1 MRNAA
6 DHALIAAG
14 LAEDVGAGDITTDA
28 IVSEDLQAT
37 ADIVVREPGVVC
49 GLEFAVEVFKALD
62 PAIEVEY
69 RAEDGDRIAE
79 APTVVATLEGNAR
92 AILTGERL
100 ALNLLQRASG
110 IATATRAYADAIAG
124 TDVEL
129 LDTRKT
135 APGLRLLDRH
145 AVRCGG
151 GTNHRFGL
159 FDAVLIK
166 DNHIAI
172 AGGIDAAVA
181 AVLKNNPGVSIE
193 IEVDTLDQLD
203 DALLTGAD
211 VVLLDNMPP
220 ATLREAVRETA
231 GRARLEASGGITLDT
246 IAEVAATGVDAIS
259 IGALTHSVSAL
270 DIALEVHTCQP

>member
-1 MRNAA
+1 MQYAP

-14 LAEDVGAGDITTDA
+14 LTEDVGTGDVTTDA
-28 IVSEDLQAT
+28 IVPAALQAT
-37 ADIVVREPGVVC
+37 ADIVLREPGVVC
-49 GLEFAVEVFKALD
+49 GLESAFEVFRTLD
-62 PAIEVEY
+62 PDIAIDRY
-69 RAEDGDRIAE
+69 ATDGDHPAD
-79 APTVVATLEGNAR
+79 APTVVATLRGSAR

-100 ALNLLQRASG
+100 ALNLMQRASG
-110 IATATRAYADAIAG
+110 IATVTRRYVDAIG
-124 TDVEL
+124 DPTVEL

-135 APGLRLLDRH
+135 PPGLRPLDRH

-159 FDAVLIK
+159 AEAVLIK

-172 AGGIDAAVA
+172 AGGIREAIT
-181 AVLKNNPGVSIE
+181 AVLNNAPGMSIE

-203 DALLTGAD
+203 QALACGVDT
-211 VVLLDNMPP
+211 VLLDNMPP
-220 ATLREAVRETA
+220 ATLRAAVRQTD
-231 GRARLEASGGITLDT
+231 GQARLEASGGITLET

-270 DIALEVHTCQP
+270 DIALEVHT

>member
-1 MRNAA
+1 MRRAA
-6 DHALIAAG
+6 IIVLCSVAALAMSA
-14 LAEDVGAGDITTDA
+14 
-28 IVSEDLQAT
+28 
-37 ADIVVREPGVVC
+37 
-49 GLEFAVEVFKALD
+49 
-62 PAIEVEY
+62 
-69 RAEDGDRIAE
+69 
-79 APTVVATLEGNAR
+79 
-92 AILTGERL
+92 
-100 ALNLLQRASG
+100 
-110 IATATRAYADAIAG
+110 IATATASADRVFLENLGVLLVCFEKENKVTCYAESATMEGESTSAASFEGRITF

-151 GTNHRFGL
+151 GSNHRFGL
-159 FDAVLIK
+159 SDAVLIK

-172 AGGIDAAVA
+172 AGGIEAAVA
-181 AVLKNNPGVSIE
+181 AVLKNNPSVSIE
-193 IEVDTLDQLD
+193 IEVDTLDQLGG
-203 DALLTGAD
+203 ALLTGAD

>member
-14 LAEDVGAGDITTDA
+14 LAEDLGTGDITTDA
-28 IVSEDLQAT
+28 IVPADLRAT

-49 GLEFAVEVFKALD
+49 GLEFAIDVFAALD
-62 PAIEVEY
+62 PALEVER
-69 RAEDGDRIAE
+69 RADDGDRISE
-79 APTVVATLEGNAR
+79 APAVVATLTGNAR

-110 IATATRAYADAIAG
+110 IATTTRAYADAVAG
-124 TDVEL
+124 TGVEL

-159 FDAVLIK
+159 SDAVLIK

-172 AGGIDAAVA
+172 AGGIEAAAA

-203 DALLTGAD
+203 HALLTGAD

>member
-14 LAEDVGAGDITTDA
+14 LAEDVGTGDITTDA
-28 IVSEDLQAT
+28 IVSADLQAT

-49 GLEFAVEVFKALD
+49 GLELAGDVFKALD
-62 PAIEVEY
+62 PAIQVEH
-69 RAEDGDRIAE
+69 RAEDGDRISE
-79 APTVVATLEGNAR
+79 PPSVVATLEGNAR

-124 TDVEL
+124 TGVEL

-159 FDAVLIK
+159 SDAVLIK

-172 AGGIDAAVA
+172 AGGVEAAVA

-193 IEVDTLDQLD
+193 IEVDTLDQLS

>member
-1 MRNAA
+1 MRTAPTR
-6 DHALIAAG
+6 ALIDTG
-14 LAEDVGAGDITTDA
+14 LAEDVGGGDVTTDSIVPAELMAEAGVVVRAPGVICGLDAAMDVFRTLDPTAATQLLAADGELIDDAPRTVA
-28 IVSEDLQAT
+28 IV
-37 ADIVVREPGVVC
+37 RGH
-49 GLEFAVEVFKALD
+49 
-62 PAIEVEY
+62 
-69 RAEDGDRIAE
+69 
-79 APTVVATLEGNAR
+79 AR

-110 IATATRAYADAIAG
+110 IASATRRYADAVAG
-124 TDVEL
+124 FDVEL

-135 APGLRLLDRH
+135 VPGLRELDRH

-172 AGGIDAAVA
+172 AGGIEPAVA
-181 AVLKNNPGVSIE
+181 AVLKNRPGASIE

-203 DALLTGAD
+203 QALACGAD
-211 VVLLDNMPP
+211 TILLDNMPP
-220 ATLREAVRETA
+220 AILRDAVRQTD
-231 GRARLEASGGITLDT
+231 GRARLEASGGITLET

-270 DIALEVHTCQP
+270 DIALEVRT